1 MIVSILYRLEGS
13 PACDTPETF
22 ADVNDGDWYADA
34 VRWAASEKIVAGYS
48 AEAFGPN
55 DPITREQL
63 ASILYHYTEYKGG
76 DVTARADLSTFADG
90 DSVADWSRETV
101 EWANAEGLVKGQ
113 PGNLIDPQGQAT
125 RAQVAAIFARYHEN

>member
-63 ASILYHYTEYKGG
+63 ARSFITTPSIK
-76 DVTARADLSTFADG
+76 VAMSQRAPISAPSQMATASQIGHARPWNGRTPK
-90 DSVADWSRETV
+90 DW
-101 EWANAEGLVKGQ
+101 
-113 PGNLIDPQGQAT
+113 
-125 RAQVAAIFARYHEN
+125 